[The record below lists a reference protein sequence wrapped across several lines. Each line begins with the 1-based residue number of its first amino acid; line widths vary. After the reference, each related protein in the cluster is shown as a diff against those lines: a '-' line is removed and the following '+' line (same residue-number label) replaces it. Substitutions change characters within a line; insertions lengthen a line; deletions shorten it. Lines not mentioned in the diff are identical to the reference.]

1 MERTNK
7 WYLTSGAADDPSLG
21 DLWRSTRPRGRVSL
35 SIGADSLSFSPSVY
49 CSVAHCNS
57 PPFTACGYFLT
68 RALARAAVN
77 LRGKLR
83 IPIKRRAHTD
93 TTFLVG
99 HGTFPKE
106 MAYYEHSNGES
117 VSSCLSK
124 SPTVHVELCQK
135 PTRYQMK
142 LPPTKRAIIVCLPL
156 QCSATI
162 SAEGEGSGCSGETW
176 LHVW

>member
-1 MERTNK
+1 MRLFPYACASARRSEFARETTNPHK
-7 WYLTSGAADDPSLG
+7 KTSTHG
-21 DLWRSTRPRGRVSL
+21 
-35 SIGADSLSFSPSVY
+35 
-49 CSVAHCNS
+49 H
-57 PPFTACGYFLT
+57 
-68 RALARAAVN
+68 
-77 LRGKLR
+77 
-83 IPIKRRAHTD
+83 

-117 VSSCLSK
+117 VSSCLSE
-124 SPTVHVELCQK
+124 SPTIHVELCQK

-156 QCSATI
+156 QYSATI